1 MTKGDGKIQVVLA
14 DDHRMLREPLR
25 LLLERG
31 GECEVVGEAA
41 SGEEAVALT
50 AKLHPQVTILDIG
63 MPGMGGIAAAHR
75 IAKVSPTS
83 RVLMLSQY
91 DDEEYVLETL
101 TEAGAAGYLLKTDAP
116 EELLNAVRAVH
127 AGKSYLSPS
136 IAPILLSR
144 ITRPRTAK
152 HSNEVTL
159 TRREREVLKLVG
171 DGATSKDI
179 ALKLDISPKTAQVH
193 RDNLKQKLN
202 LRSTAEMVRYA
213 IKHKIVKLD

>member
-1 MTKGDGKIQVVLA
+1 MTRGDGKIQVVLA

-75 IAKVSPTS
+75 IAKVSPAS

-91 DDEEYVLETL
+91 DDEEYVLEAL

-116 EELLNAVRAVH
+116 EELLDAVRAVH

-152 HSNEVTL
+152 HSNKFTL
-159 TRREREVLKLVG
+159 TRREREVLKLIG

-179 ALKLDISPKTAQVH
+179 ALRLDISPKTAQVH

>member
-1 MTKGDGKIQVVLA
+1 MTRGDGKIQVVLA

-25 LLLERG
+25 LLLERS

-75 IAKVSPTS
+75 IAKVSPAS

-91 DDEEYVLETL
+91 DDEEYVLEAL

-116 EELLNAVRAVH
+116 EELLDAVRAVH

-152 HSNEVTL
+152 HSNKFTL
-159 TRREREVLKLVG
+159 TRREREVLKLIG

-213 IKHKIVKLD
+213 IQHKIVKLD

>member
-1 MTKGDGKIQVVLA
+1 MTKGDGKIQVVIA
-14 DDHRMLREPLR
+14 DDHRMFRYPLR
-25 LLLERG
+25 LVLERS
-31 GECEVVGEAA
+31 GECEVIGEAA
-41 SGEEAVALT
+41 SAEEAVALT
-50 AKLHPQVTILDIG
+50 AKLHQHVIILDIG

-75 IAKVSPTS
+75 IAKVSPAS
-83 RVLMLSQY
+83 KVLMLSQY

-116 EELLNAVRAVH
+116 EELLNAVRAVY

-136 IAPILLSR
+136 IAPILLNR

-152 HSNEVTL
+152 RSNKFTL

-202 LRSTAEMVRYA
+202 LRSTAAMVRYA

>member
-14 DDHRMLREPLR
+14 DDHRMFRDALR
-25 LLLERG
+25 LVLERG
-31 GECEVVGEAA
+31 GECEVIGEAA
-41 SGEEAVALT
+41 SGEEAVALA
-50 AKLHPQVTILDIG
+50 AKLHPHVIIVDIG
-63 MPGMGGIAAAHR
+63 MPGMGGVAAAHR
-75 IAKVSPTS
+75 IAKVSPAS
-83 RVLMLSQY
+83 KVLMLSQY
-91 DDEEYVLETL
+91 EDEEYVLETL

-136 IAPILLSR
+136 IAPILLNR

-152 HSNEVTL
+152 RSNKSTL

>member
-50 AKLHPQVTILDIG
+50 AKLHPQVTVLDIG

-75 IAKVSPTS
+75 IAKASPAS
-83 RVLMLSQY
+83 KVLMLSQY
-91 DDEEYVLETL
+91 DDEEYVIETL

-116 EELLNAVRAVH
+116 EELLNAVRAVY

-144 ITRPRTAK
+144 ITRPQTAK
-152 HSNEVTL
+152 QSNKFTL
-159 TRREREVLKLVG
+159 TRREREVLKLIG

>member
-1 MTKGDGKIQVVLA
+1 MTRGDGKIQVVLA
-14 DDHRMLREPLR
+14 DDHRMFRDPLR

-75 IAKVSPTS
+75 IAKASPAS
-83 RVLMLSQY
+83 KVLMLSQY
-91 DDEEYVLETL
+91 DDEEYVLEAL

-116 EELLNAVRAVH
+116 EELLDAVRAVH

-152 HSNEVTL
+152 HSNKFTL
-159 TRREREVLKLVG
+159 TRREREVLKLIG

>member
-1 MTKGDGKIQVVLA
+1 MSKGDGKIQVVLA
-14 DDHRMLREPLR
+14 DDHRMLREPLQ

-31 GECEVVGEAA
+31 GECEVVGEAG

-75 IAKVSPTS
+75 IAKVSPAS
-83 RVLMLSQY
+83 KVLMLSQY
-91 DDEEYVLETL
+91 DDEEYVIETL

-136 IAPILLSR
+136 IAPILLGR
-144 ITRPRTAK
+144 ITRPRMAK
-152 HSNEVTL
+152 QGNKFTL
-159 TRREREVLKLVG
+159 TRREREVLKLIG

>member
-1 MTKGDGKIQVVLA
+1 MTRGDGKIQVVLA

-75 IAKVSPTS
+75 IAKASPAS
-83 RVLMLSQY
+83 KVLMLSQY
-91 DDEEYVLETL
+91 DDEEYVLEAL

-116 EELLNAVRAVH
+116 EELLDAVRAVH

-152 HSNEVTL
+152 HSNKFTL
-159 TRREREVLKLVG
+159 TRREREVLKLIG

-213 IKHKIVKLD
+213 

>member
-1 MTKGDGKIQVVLA
+1 MTRGDGKIQVVLA

-75 IAKVSPTS
+75 IAKASPAS
-83 RVLMLSQY
+83 KVLMLSQY
-91 DDEEYVLETL
+91 DDEEYVLEAL

-116 EELLNAVRAVH
+116 EELLDAVRAVH

-152 HSNEVTL
+152 HSNKFTL
-159 TRREREVLKLVG
+159 TRREREVLKLIG

>member
-31 GECEVVGEAA
+31 GECEVIGEAA
-41 SGEEAVALT
+41 SGEEAVALA
-50 AKLHPQVTILDIG
+50 AKLHPHVIVLDVG
-63 MPGMGGIAAAHR
+63 MPGMGGVAAAHR
-75 IAKVSPTS
+75 IAKTS
-83 RVLMLSQY
+83 SASKVLMLSQY
-91 DDEEYVLETL
+91 DDEEYVIETL

-152 HSNEVTL
+152 HGNKFTL

>member
-50 AKLHPQVTILDIG
+50 AKLHPQVTILDIV

-83 RVLMLSQY
+83 KVLMLSQY
-91 DDEEYVLETL
+91 EDEEYVLETL
-101 TEAGAAGYLLKTDAP
+101 TEAGAAGYLVKTDAP

-152 HSNEVTL
+152 HSNKFTL

>member
-1 MTKGDGKIQVVLA
+1 MTRGDGKIQVVLA
-14 DDHRMLREPLR
+14 DDHRMLRDPLR

-75 IAKVSPTS
+75 IAKVAPASK
-83 RVLMLSQY
+83 VLMLSQY

-152 HSNEVTL
+152 HSNKFTL
-159 TRREREVLKLVG
+159 TRREREVLKLIG

>member
-1 MTKGDGKIQVVLA
+1 MTTGDGKIQVVLA
-14 DDHRMLREPLR
+14 DDHRMLRDPLR

-41 SGEEAVALT
+41 SGEEAVALA
-50 AKLHPQVTILDIG
+50 AKLHPHVIIVDIG
-63 MPGMGGIAAAHR
+63 MPGMGGVAAAHR
-75 IAKVSPTS
+75 IAKVSPAS
-83 RVLMLSQY
+83 KVLMLSQY

-101 TEAGAAGYLLKTDAP
+101 TDAGAAGYLLKTDAP

-136 IAPILLSR
+136 IAPILLGR

-152 HSNEVTL
+152 HSNKFTL
-159 TRREREVLKLVG
+159 TRREREVLKLIG

>member
-1 MTKGDGKIQVVLA
+1 MTRGDGKIQVVLA
-14 DDHRMLREPLR
+14 DDHRMFRDPLR

-75 IAKVSPTS
+75 IAKVAPASK
-83 RVLMLSQY
+83 VLMLSQY
-91 DDEEYVLETL
+91 DDEEYVLEAL

-116 EELLNAVRAVH
+116 EELLDAVRAVH

-144 ITRPRTAK
+144 ITRPRTVK
-152 HSNEVTL
+152 HSNKFTL
-159 TRREREVLKLVG
+159 TRREREVLKLIG

>member
-1 MTKGDGKIQVVLA
+1 MTKADGKIQVVLA

-50 AKLHPQVTILDIG
+50 AKLHPHVTILDIG

-75 IAKVSPTS
+75 IAKASPAS
-83 RVLMLSQY
+83 KVLMLSQY
-91 DDEEYVLETL
+91 DDEEYVIETL

-152 HSNEVTL
+152 HSNKFTL
-159 TRREREVLKLVG
+159 TRREREVLKLIG

>member
-1 MTKGDGKIQVVLA
+1 MTRGDGKIQVVLA

-75 IAKVSPTS
+75 IAKVSPAS

-91 DDEEYVLETL
+91 DDEEYVLEAL

-116 EELLNAVRAVH
+116 EELLDAVRAVH

-152 HSNEVTL
+152 HSNKFTL
-159 TRREREVLKLVG
+159 TRREREVLKLIG

>member
-75 IAKVSPTS
+75 IAKASPAS
-83 RVLMLSQY
+83 KVLMLSQY
-91 DDEEYVLETL
+91 DDEEYVLEAL

-116 EELLNAVRAVH
+116 EELLDAVRAVH

-152 HSNEVTL
+152 HNNKFTL
-159 TRREREVLKLVG
+159 TRREREVLKLIG

>member
-1 MTKGDGKIQVVLA
+1 MTRGDGKIQVVLA
-14 DDHRMLREPLR
+14 DDHRMFRDPLR

-75 IAKVSPTS
+75 IAKASPAS
-83 RVLMLSQY
+83 KVLMLSQY

-152 HSNEVTL
+152 HSNKFTL
-159 TRREREVLKLVG
+159 TRREREVLKLIG

>member
-1 MTKGDGKIQVVLA
+1 MTRGDGKIQVVLA
-14 DDHRMLREPLR
+14 DDHRMFRDPLR

-75 IAKVSPTS
+75 IAKVAPASK
-83 RVLMLSQY
+83 VLMLSQY

-152 HSNEVTL
+152 HSNKFTL
-159 TRREREVLKLVG
+159 TRREREVLKLIG

>member
-1 MTKGDGKIQVVLA
+1 MTRGDGKIQVVLA

-63 MPGMGGIAAAHR
+63 MPGMGGIAAAHQ
-75 IAKVSPTS
+75 IAKASPATKM
-83 RVLMLSQY
+83 LILSQY
-91 DDEEYVLETL
+91 DDEEYVIETL

-152 HSNEVTL
+152 HSNKFTL
-159 TRREREVLKLVG
+159 TRREREVLKLIG

>member
-1 MTKGDGKIQVVLA
+1 MTKADGKIQVVLA

-75 IAKVSPTS
+75 IAKASPAS
-83 RVLMLSQY
+83 KVLMLSQY
-91 DDEEYVLETL
+91 DDEEYVIETL

-152 HSNEVTL
+152 HSNKFTL
-159 TRREREVLKLVG
+159 TRREREVLKLIG

>member
-75 IAKVSPTS
+75 IAKSSPATKM
-83 RVLMLSQY
+83 LILSQY
-91 DDEEYVLETL
+91 DDEEYVIETL

-136 IAPILLSR
+136 ITPILVSR
-144 ITRPRTAK
+144 ITRPQTAK
-152 HSNEVTL
+152 RSNKSTL
-159 TRREREVLKLVG
+159 TRREREVLKLIG

>member
-63 MPGMGGIAAAHR
+63 MPGMGGIAAAHQ
-75 IAKVSPTS
+75 IAKASPATKM
-83 RVLMLSQY
+83 LILSQY
-91 DDEEYVLETL
+91 DDEEYVIETL

-152 HSNEVTL
+152 YSNKFTL
-159 TRREREVLKLVG
+159 TRREREVLKLIG

>member
-1 MTKGDGKIQVVLA
+1 MTRGDGKIQVVLA
-14 DDHRMLREPLR
+14 DDHRMFRDPLR

-75 IAKVSPTS
+75 IAKASPAS
-83 RVLMLSQY
+83 KVLMLSQY
-91 DDEEYVLETL
+91 DDEEYVLEAL

-116 EELLNAVRAVH
+116 EELLDAVRAVH

-144 ITRPRTAK
+144 ITRPRTAQ
-152 HSNEVTL
+152 HSNKFTL
-159 TRREREVLKLVG
+159 TRREREVLKLIG

>member
-75 IAKVSPTS
+75 IAKASPAS
-83 RVLMLSQY
+83 KVLMLSQY
-91 DDEEYVLETL
+91 DDEEYVLEAL

-116 EELLNAVRAVH
+116 EELLDAVRAVH

-152 HSNEVTL
+152 HSNKFTL
-159 TRREREVLKLVG
+159 TRREREVLKLIG

>member
-14 DDHRMLREPLR
+14 DDHRMFRDPLR

-75 IAKVSPTS
+75 IVKASPAS
-83 RVLMLSQY
+83 KVLMLSQY
-91 DDEEYVLETL
+91 DDEEYVLEAL

-116 EELLNAVRAVH
+116 EELLDAVRAVH

-152 HSNEVTL
+152 HSNKFTL
-159 TRREREVLKLVG
+159 TRREREVLKLIG